1 MILISPQN
9 QNMNKVLDIQDLT
22 DSTYVMYLEK
32 NLDFKP
38 GQYITIGID
47 GYMREYS
54 LYNSPEE
61 NHLEILVKEVQN
73 GKLTPR
79 LRKSKGQ
86 ELVIMGPLGEFVI
99 EENDLNK
106 PFTFIATGTGIS
118 PFRSFVKSHDLNY
131 QIIHGVRYLNENYG
145 IQDFDS
151 DRHILCVSREQGQFT
166 GRVTD
171 YIKSIKL
178 NPEGMYYLCGNA
190 EMISDVGEILEEEI
204 PLENIRNEVFF

>member
-1 MILISPQN
+1 
-9 QNMNKVLDIQDLT
+9 MNKVLDVKDLT
-22 DSTYVMYLEK
+22 VSTYVISLEK

-54 LYNSPEE
+54 LYNSPQE
-61 NHLEILVKEVQN
+61 NHLELLVREIQN

-86 ELVIMGPLGEFVI
+86 DLTIMGPLGDFII

-106 PFTFIATGTGIS
+106 HFTFIATGTGIS
-118 PFRSFVKSHDLNY
+118 PFRSFIKSYDLNY
-131 QIIHGVRYLNENYG
+131 QIIHGTRHLNENYG
-145 IQDFDS
+145 IEDFDS
-151 DRHILCVSREQGQFT
+151 DRHIHCVSSGEGQFK

-171 YIKSIKL
+171 YIKSIQL
-178 NPEGMYYLCGNA
+178 DPEGMYYLCGNA
-190 EMISDVGEILEEEI
+190 EMISEVGEILEEKV

>member
-1 MILISPQN
+1 
-9 QNMNKVLDIQDLT
+9 MNKVLDIKDLT
-22 DSTYVMYLEK
+22 DSTYVIYLEK
-32 NLDFKP
+32 NIDFKP

-61 NHLEILVKEVQN
+61 NHLELLVKQIQN
-73 GKLTPR
+73 GKLTTR
-79 LRKSKGQ
+79 LRKSIGQ
-86 ELVIMGPLGEFVI
+86 ELIVMGPLGEFII

-118 PFRSFVKSHDLNY
+118 PFRSFVKSYDLDY
-131 QIIHGVRYLNENYG
+131 QVIHGIRYANENYG
-145 IQDFDS
+145 IESFDS
-151 DRHILCVSREQGQFT
+151 DKHILCVSRGEGKFK

-190 EMISDVGEILEEEI
+190 EMISEVGEILEEKV